1 MNIGIKIKN
10 LRQKTGMKISELAKA
25 SGLSISM
32 ISQLER
38 NIITPSISTL
48 ITLAEIFGVK
58 PSYFLEEDPPQELI
72 IKKTLQ
78 AQFINEVISPS
89 DGIPVYLYEIEL
101 NEGETKKISLKKLSN
116 YSAIYFLASG
126 SIEIKNEKNYILK
139 CGEALYLRKNYPEF
153 KLNSKEKSKLIIFI
167 FKTNNV

>member
-1 MNIGIKIKN
+1 MNIGLKIKN

-58 PSYFLEEDPPQELI
+58 PSYFLEEESPQELI
-72 IKKTLQ
+72 IKKKTEG
-78 AQFINEVISPS
+78 QFINEIISPS
-89 DGIPVYLYEIEL
+89 DGIPLYLYQIEL
-101 NEGETKKISLKKLSN
+101 NKGETKEVSLKKLSN
-116 YSAIYFLASG
+116 YSSIYFVASG
-126 SIEIKNEKNYILK
+126 NIELK
-139 CGEALYLRKNYPEF
+139 IGKSYNLRDSEAVYLKKNYPEF
-153 KLNSKEKSKLIIFI
+153 KLISKEKSKLILFI
-167 FKTNNV
+167 FKSNDV